1 MVNISPRSA
10 HCNGIGWFFRLQDP
24 KLDGMFLAFIG
35 SLREPIS
42 SYNHLDGISNQR
54 KERHGPYSEMP

>member
-1 MVNISPRSA
+1 MANISPRRIR
-10 HCNGIGWFFRLQDP
+10 CNEIGWLLCLQYL

-42 SYNHLDGISNQR
+42 SYNHLDVISNKR